1 MAILHEEQA
10 GMSVPVAQ
18 ISAKHKVFAV
28 PFDPAIYNVVPGC
41 KILGDQVVVPHT
53 IETTRLARNLG
64 YRVGAPILSRY
75 DWCGDTPFEAQRIT
89 AALMTMNP
97 RAFILSEIGTGKTR
111 AALYAIDFLIR
122 EGVIKSA
129 LVTAPLSTLSQVWDK
144 EIFQYF
150 PHLTTKI
157 LHGTRAQRKALLAEE
172 ADIYI
177 INHDGVETILPELCS
192 KDSLQAIVI
201 DELSYFRNG
210 TTARWKSM
218 NKLGQGRTYIWGL
231 TGSPTPNEPSDAY
244 SQVKLLRPEAVPK
257 YFKHFKELTMT
268 QVSNF
273 RWVAKPTALEMVYA
287 AMQPGVRYLRKDVK
301 ELPET
306 CYKTIECPLTPE
318 QARVY
323 KQLYDK
329 SFHAF
334 QQGQV
339 TALNEGVL
347 MSKLLQV
354 AGGYVYTTTRST
366 VPLDNSTRTDA
377 LLEVLEEADGKA
389 IVFVGFIH
397 AAEALHKFL
406 STKTSCELVT
416 GSTNLSTRNRIF
428 SDFQSGAGAR
438 VLVAHPG
445 CMSHGLTLTAANTIV
460 WFTPTTS
467 LETYEQANGRITRP
481 GQTKKTLI
489 VHLSG
494 TPVERKLYQGLQ
506 KKAHIQGTLLDMF
519 TQQKS
524 MFS

>member
-1 MAILHEEQA
+1 
-10 GMSVPVAQ
+10 MSVSV
-18 ISAKHKVFAV
+18 SAKHKVFAV
-28 PFDPAIYNVVPGC
+28 PFDPALYNVVPNC

-64 YRVGAPILSRY
+64 FHVPSPIRVRY
-75 DWCGDTPFEAQRIT
+75 DWCGDTPFEAQEVT
-89 AALMTMNP
+89 ASLMVQNP

-111 AALYAIDFLIR
+111 AALYALDFLLR
-122 EGVIKSA
+122 EGVIKHA

-144 EIFQYF
+144 EIFKYF
-150 PHLTTKI
+150 PHLTTRV
-157 LHGTRAQRKALLAEE
+157 LHGSRQERKKLLAEP

-177 INHDGVETILPELCS
+177 INHDGVETILQDLCS
-192 KDSLQAIVI
+192 KNFGALVI

-210 TTARWKSM
+210 TTDRWKSM
-218 NKLGQGRTYIWGL
+218 NKMTTGIPYIWGL

-244 SQVKLLRPEAVPK
+244 SQIKLLRPEAVPK
-257 YFKHFKELTMT
+257 YFKHFKDLTMT

-273 RWVAKPTALEMVYA
+273 RWVAKPTALETVYA
-287 AMQPGVRYLRKDVK
+287 AMQPGVRYLRKEIA

-306 CYKTIECPLTPE
+306 CYRTVDCPLTPE

-354 AGGYVYTTTRST
+354 AAGWVYTTDKKV

-377 LLEVLEEADGKA
+377 LLEVLEEADGKV
-389 IVFVGFIH
+389 IVFVTYIS
-397 AAEALHKFL
+397 AVA
-406 STKTSCELVT
+406 ELVT
-416 GSTNLSTRNRIF
+416 LLTNKGIGCETVTGETALTERNRIF
-428 SDFQSGAGAR
+428 GAFQSPGGPR

-445 CMSHGLTLTAANTIV
+445 CMSHGLTLTEANTVV
-460 WFTPTTS
+460 WFIPPTS

-481 GQTKKTLI
+481 GQTRKTLI
-489 VHLSG
+489 VHLCGSA
-494 TPVERKLYQGLQ
+494 VERKLYQNLQ
-506 KKAHIQGTLLDMF
+506 KKAHIQGTLLAMFEQKDMF
-519 TQQKS
+519 I
-524 MFS
+524 

>member
-1 MAILHEEQA
+1 MAT

-18 ISAKHKVFAV
+18 VSAKHKVFAV
-28 PFDPAIYNVVPGC
+28 PYDPALFNVVPGC
-41 KILGDQVVVPHT
+41 HILGDKVVVPHT
-53 IETTRLARNLG
+53 IETTRLGRNLG
-64 YRVGAPILSRY
+64 YRIPAPIRTRY
-75 DWCGDTPFEAQRIT
+75 DWCGDTPFDAQEVT

-129 LVTAPLSTLSQVWDK
+129 LVTAPLSTLSPVWDK

-150 PHLTTKI
+150 PHLTTQV
-157 LHGTRAQRKALLAEE
+157 LHGTRKQRRAALAKE

-177 INHDGVETILPELCS
+177 INHDGVETILPELCAS
-192 KDSLQAIVI
+192 PQIQAIVI

-210 TTARWKSM
+210 TTDRWKCT
-218 NKLGQGRTYIWGL
+218 NKLITGRSYVWGL
-231 TGSPTPNEPSDAY
+231 TGSPTPVEPADAY

-257 YFKHFKELTMT
+257 YFKHFKELTMN

-273 RWVAKPTALEMVYA
+273 RWVAKPTALETVYQ

-306 CYKTIECPLTPE
+306 SYQTRDCPLTPE
-318 QARVY
+318 QAKVY

-334 QQGQV
+334 TQGQV

-354 AGGYVYTTTRST
+354 SGGWVYTTTRSV
-366 VPLDNSTRTDA
+366 VPLDNSTRMDA
-377 LLEVLEEADGKA
+377 LLELLEEADGKVL
-389 IVFVGFIH
+389 VFVEYIH
-397 AAEALHKFL
+397 AVQALHTRLMKEGV
-406 STKTSCELVT
+406 SCEIIT
-416 GSTNLSTRNRIF
+416 GESTLTARNRIF
-428 SDFQSGAGAR
+428 ADFQSGAGAR
-438 VLVAHPG
+438 VLVAHPR

-460 WFTPTTS
+460 WFIPTTS

-481 GQTKKTLI
+481 GQDKKTLI
-489 VHLSG
+489 VHLCGSA
-494 TPVERKLYQGLQ
+494 VERKLYANLQTKAKIQGL
-506 KKAHIQGTLLDMF
+506 LLAMF
-519 TQQKS
+519 ESEK
-524 MFS
+524 